1 MNTAPYG
8 WTKAGDA
15 VDVRRS
21 GFQVDIDSDYVPLC
35 GSLECNQGRGKPC
48 GNNCAEVKSAQAE
61 GARMADVSRP
71 VPLEHDRSTQYRSSR
86 AADRV
91 MLALAV
97 GTAAG
102 WLLAKV
108 FA

>member
-1 MNTAPYG
+1 MIPASLIHRDFVNTSPFFVHDSRPAEFEPG
-8 WTKAGDA
+8 A
-15 VDVRRS
+15 VITDE
-21 GFQVDIDSDYVPLC
+21 Q
-35 GSLECNQGRGKPC
+35 
-48 GNNCAEVKSAQAE
+48 AEIMAARAE

-71 VPLEHDRSTQYRSSR
+71 VPLDHDRSTQYRSSR